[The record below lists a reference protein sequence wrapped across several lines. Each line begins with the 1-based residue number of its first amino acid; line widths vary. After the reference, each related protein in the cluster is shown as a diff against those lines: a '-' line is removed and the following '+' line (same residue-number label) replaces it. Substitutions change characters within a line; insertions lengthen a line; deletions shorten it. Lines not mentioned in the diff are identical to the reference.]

1 MSVTTRNPLRV
12 AGAFTYSGGPNTN
25 ELAVT
30 NGGAVCVSVYSGG
43 LINFG
48 SGSTNLRPVVHSG
61 GHAVY
66 WSGPGRLNYV
76 IPHQAISG
84 VQGQVYDSAA
94 VAASGVAS
102 VTAAILAIIPANTIG
117 WNGSLGA
124 GPFPIESPLPFSS
137 GLALNLASGCAGVTL
152 SFTPEVNPAIG

>member
-25 ELAVT
+25 ELAV
-30 NGGAVCVSVYSGG
+30 NDGGAVVVSVYSGG

-48 SGSTNLRPVVHSG
+48 SGSTNLRPVIHSG

-76 IPHQAISG
+76 LAHQAISG
-84 VQGQVYDSAA
+84 VQGQVYDAA
-94 VAASGVAS
+94 TPAGSGLAS
-102 VTAAILAIIPANTIG
+102 VTSPILAIIPANSFAG
-117 WNGSLGA
+117 LVGA
-124 GPFPIESPLPFSS
+124 GPLPIKSPMPFSS
-137 GLALNLASGCAGVTL
+137 GLALNLASGAPGVTL
-152 SFTPEVNPAIG
+152 SFTPEVNPTIG

>member
-30 NGGAVCVSVYSGG
+30 TGGAVCVSVYSGG

-84 VQGQVYDSAA
+84 VQGQVYDAA
-94 VAASGVAS
+94 TPAGSGVGTVIS
-102 VTAAILAIIPANTIG
+102 PILAIIPANSFGMIIG
-117 WNGSLGA
+117 G
-124 GPFPIESPLPFSS
+124 GPFPIESPLPFTS
-137 GLALNLASGCAGVTL
+137 GLALNLASGAPGVTL